1 MKYGLIG
8 EKLGHSFSKEIHEKI
23 ALYEQIED
31 YSYELKEI
39 SRDNLKDFILGKS
52 FKGINV
58 TIPYKEMVIPYIDYV
73 DEKALAIGAVNTIV
87 NKNNKLY
94 AYNTDYYG
102 LKALIN
108 KLDINAIEES
118 KVLVL
123 GTGGT
128 SKTAKV
134 VLEDLGVK
142 KIIFV
147 SRKVNE
153 NDKIRNIITYDEVY
167 TNHLDANIII
177 NTTPRG
183 MYPNDEEPLIDVKRF
198 INLKGVVDVIYNPLK
213 TRLIRDTESLNIK
226 AVNGLY
232 MLVAQAVFASN
243 KFLDRICNDIT
254 IEIIYKSI
262 LASKQNIVLIGM
274 PGCGKSTI
282 GKELANAL
290 DKEYVDTDELI
301 EKEINTEIKNFLSEE
316 NENEFRDIESKI
328 VDKVSLLNN
337 KIISTGGGVIKR
349 KSNIKSLLAN
359 GIIIFI
365 DRKIDDIKTDDSRP
379 LSSNIEKLK
388 KLYNERYQIYN
399 DVCDY
404 KIINDKEIED
414 ALNEIINI
422 IDK

>member
-73 DEKALAIGAVNTIV
+73 DEKALAIGAINTIV

-153 NDKIRNIITYDEVY
+153 EDKIRNIITYDEVY

-213 TRLIRDTESLNIK
+213 TRLIRDAESLNIK

-414 ALNEIINI
+414 ALNEIIKI